1 MFLVTYTKN
10 TSNTQWNMSLTQW
23 GVRNIVYEVTFK
35 SCFEGLMTKKFG
47 LEIKFFS
54 KDCVQDI
61 FKSLTFELFS
71 NNFTFFNF
79 HL

>member
-1 MFLVTYTKN
+1 
-10 TSNTQWNMSLTQW
+10 MSLTHYS
-23 GVRNIVYEVTFK
+23 VRKIVYEVTFK

-47 LEIKFFS
+47 LEIKLFS

-61 FKSLTFELFS
+61 CKSLTFELFS